1 MPICGK
7 KNEVQNLSR
16 KLVVCGDG
24 ACGKTSLLSVFT
36 RDYFPQ
42 IYEPTVFENYVQ
54 EIMVDGQSVE
64 LSLWDTAGQEEFDK
78 IRLLSYED
86 THVFMLCFSV
96 ENRDSLQNIQ
106 DKWLEEVLEHSVYS
120 KIVLVALKCDLRQE
134 KRNTILYEEGLEMAK
149 NINAIRYLECSAK
162 HNRGVKECF
171 EQSAKVAL
179 SVKLKSAQD
188 SKSKC
193 VIL

>member
-1 MPICGK
+1 MPLCGK
-7 KNEVQNLSR
+7 KLEVQTLNR

-54 EIMVDGQSVE
+54 EISIDNQSVE
-64 LSLWDTAGQEEFDK
+64 LSLWDTAGQEEFDR

-86 THVFMLCFSV
+86 THVFLLCFSV
-96 ENRDSLQNIQ
+96 ENRDSFQNIP
-106 DKWLEEVLEHSVYS
+106 DKWMEEVTEHCGNA
-120 KIVLVALKCDLRQE
+120 KFVLVALKCDLRDE
-134 KRNTILYEEGLEMAK
+134 KQNTISYNEGLEMAK
-149 NINAIRYLECSAK
+149 SIGAIRYLECSAK
-162 HNRGVKECF
+162 HKRGVKECF

-179 SVKLKSAQD
+179 SGK
-188 SKSKC
+188 
-193 VIL
+193 

>member
-1 MPICGK
+1 MIK
-7 KNEVQNLSR
+7 K
-16 KLVVCGDG
+16 
-24 ACGKTSLLSVFT
+24 
-36 RDYFPQ
+36 

-134 KRNTILYEEGLEMAK
+134 KRNTILYEEVQAK
-149 NINAIRYLECSAK
+149 KISFNFSHLT
-162 HNRGVKECF
+162 
-171 EQSAKVAL
+171 
-179 SVKLKSAQD
+179 SVSTLLRVWRWQKTLMLYD
-188 SKSKC
+188 
-193 VIL
+193 I